1 MMQVSA
7 LIWSALKTKFIQKYP
22 LLSLHMMQMC
32 LTISQMSQC
41 QSNSL
46 ARMLA
51 LPRHADSGL
60 NRYQCSPTH
69 TAASPPV
76 RVLPGQCHQLPFR
89 LLSFPK
95 PDRNTLRTGQWV
107 MWGPGTPH
115 HPGVMS
121 C

>member
-7 LIWSALKTKFIQKYP
+7 LIQSALNTKFIRKYP
-22 LLSLHMMQMC
+22 LLSLHTMQMC

-60 NRYQCSPTH
+60 NSYQCSPTH
-69 TAASPPV
+69 AAASPPV
-76 RVLPGQCHQLPFR
+76 RVLPGQCHPSLPV
-89 LLSFPK
+89 SFPF
-95 PDRNTLRTGQWV
+95 PSPTVTHWALDSG
-107 MWGPGTPH
+107 
-115 HPGVMS
+115 
-121 C
+121 